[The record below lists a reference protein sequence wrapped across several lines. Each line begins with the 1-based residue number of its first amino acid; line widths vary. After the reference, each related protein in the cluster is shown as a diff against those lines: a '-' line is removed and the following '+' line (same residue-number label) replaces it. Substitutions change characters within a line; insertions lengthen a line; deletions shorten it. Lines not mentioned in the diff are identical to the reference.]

1 MDGSRATRC
10 GERGFTLIELMVV
23 IVILGSLVALVAPN
37 VFNSERRAAR
47 RTATFQMDSFR
58 RAIDL
63 FALAHRRLPASLA
76 ELTQADPETGE
87 PWMKAIPRDP
97 WEGEYEY
104 RVLYAGRREYLLRS
118 DGEDRAPGT
127 DDDVKVGPAEPSR

>member
-1 MDGSRATRC
+1 MDRSRATRG
-10 GERGFTLIELMVV
+10 GEHGFTLIELMVV

-37 VFNSERRAAR
+37 VWNSERKAAR
-47 RTATFQMDSFR
+47 GTAKFQLDSFR

-63 FALAHRRLPASLA
+63 FALSRRRLPASLA

-87 PWMKAIPRDP
+87 AWIESIPRDP

-104 RVLYAGRREYLLRS
+104 RVLDAARRHYVLRS

-127 DDDVKVGPAEPSR
+127 GDDVVVGPAEPSR